1 MIGQCPDCKMSNVQ
15 IKDNHRY
22 IEPLDCAG
30 VASNTPPMIIDKYE
44 GSSTSDLYEVK
55 YEREGNE
62 INTATWAGVIG
73 AMIPTMVIF
82 IVGSV
87 LYWIYRYIYQLAFL
101 L

>member
-1 MIGQCPDCKMSNVQ
+1 MIGECPDCKMSNVQ

-44 GSSTSDLYEVK
+44 DLYEVK
-55 YEREGNE
+55 YDRENMNE

-87 LYWIYRYIYQLAFL
+87 LYWIYRFVNEL
-101 L
+101 